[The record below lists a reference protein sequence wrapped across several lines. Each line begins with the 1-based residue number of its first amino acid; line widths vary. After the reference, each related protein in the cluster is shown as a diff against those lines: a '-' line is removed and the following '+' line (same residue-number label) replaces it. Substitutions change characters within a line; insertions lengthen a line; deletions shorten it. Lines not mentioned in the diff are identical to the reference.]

1 MIEITP
7 IKPHEYDLAF
17 RTMREN
23 MEPYH
28 KAHALPWN
36 QDWIEE
42 NYLDKDNY
50 SIFCSGRWR
59 GFLSLEWG
67 DRGLFIHSLQLSSE
81 AQGNVYGYRV
91 YQWLMR
97 QTESRGK
104 IEMMCRTFR
113 DSPLVQLY
121 QRLGFTPEMEEG
133 ILVTLKKAL

>member
-28 KAHALPWN
+28 KAHELPWN
-36 QDWIEE
+36 QDWIEA

-50 SIFCSGRWR
+50 SIFCSGRWS

-67 DRGLFIHSLQLSSE
+67 DRELFIHSLQLCSE
-81 AQGNVYGYRV
+81 AQGSVYGYRV
-91 YQWLMR
+91 YKWLMR

-104 IEMMCRTFR
+104 SEMTCRTFR
-113 DSPLVQLY
+113 DSPLIQLY
-121 QRLGFTPEMEEG
+121 QRLGFTPVREEG
-133 ILVTLKKAL
+133 ILVTLEKAL